1 LAGMTTGLPEIEILT
16 GNSTGGNPLMLA
28 LIRSSNL
35 PQTLLNIVTVIGT
48 SEFGGNSPS
57 LGVKTIAIPL
67 LF

>member
-1 LAGMTTGLPEIEILT
+1 MAGMTTGLPEIEILT

>member
-1 LAGMTTGLPEIEILT
+1 MAGMTTGLPEIEILT

-28 LIRSSNL
+28 FIRSSNL

>member
-1 LAGMTTGLPEIEILT
+1 MTTGLPEIEILT

>member
-1 LAGMTTGLPEIEILT
+1 MAGITTGLPEIEILT